1 MDGLEVLVVRTGVA
15 NLASVFA
22 GLTRAGAR
30 PRLAENAAEIAG
42 AAAVVLPGVG
52 AFGAGMRQ
60 LADGGLIAAVRERI
74 GAGRPTLAVC
84 LGLQLLFETSEETPG
99 VAGLGVLPGAVRRF
113 DGEVRVPQMGWNR
126 IEPDD
131 GCALTRPG
139 WAYFANSYRVDRRPD
154 GWRAGW
160 ADYDGRFVA
169 TLERGNV
176 LACQF
181 HPELSGEYGLALLR
195 RWLARAAGGR
205 DARA

>member
-1 MDGLEVLVVRTGVA
+1 MADVEALVVRTGVA

-22 GLTRAGAR
+22 GLARAGAR

-52 AFGAGMRQ
+52 AFGAGMRE
-60 LADGGLIAAVRERI
+60 LAAAGLIESVRERLA
-74 GAGRPTLAVC
+74 AGRPTLAVC

-99 VAGLGVLPGAVRRF
+99 VAGLGVLPGAVGRF
-113 DGEVRVPQMGWNR
+113 AGAVRVPQMGWNR

-131 GCALTRPG
+131 GCALTQPG
-139 WAYFANSYRVDRRPD
+139 WAYFANSYRVARLPA
-154 GWRAGW
+154 GWRGGW

-169 TLERGNV
+169 TLERGAV

-181 HPELSGEYGLALLR
+181 HPELSGVYGLELLR

-205 DARA
+205 DAGA